1 MASRT
6 LIVYFSQAGS
16 TRKVAHAIADGLR
29 RQGHQVDLHHLLD
42 GSPPPLD
49 GYDVLGVGFPV
60 YFWRPPFP
68 IGDYLDALP
77 QLGGLPH
84 FVFVQSAGLEGDAA
98 ATARRMLNTKGGRE
112 VGVFRAMGPDH
123 LLALLRRGRLLA
135 ADHPTPAELAAAN
148 AFGVN
153 VARRIAGAEYAEP
166 PPERPPTPL
175 FRLVRFAMHRWLT
188 RHLYSRGFAV
198 RADLCTA
205 CGTCTD
211 VCPTA
216 NITPD
221 RHGRPL
227 WGRDCLVCGFC
238 DLRCPAEAIRSPLRW
253 RIFTP
258 FVALGERA
266 ALANPLT
273 GSAPVA
279 IAQGQVVRLDR
290 PHADPDATE
299 VAARQPEPRS
309 RSTR

>member
-49 GYDVLGVGFPV
+49 GYDALGVGFPV

-77 QLGGLPH
+77 RLSGLPY
-84 FVFVQSAGLEGDAA
+84 FVFAQSAGLEGDAA
-98 ATARRMLNTKGGRE
+98 AIARRILAGKGGRE

-123 LLALLRRGRLLA
+123 NLGVLRRGRLLA
-135 ADHPTPAELAAAN
+135 ADHPTTAELAAAN
-148 AFGVN
+148 TFGID
-153 VARRIAGAEYAEP
+153 VARRVAGAEYTKPSA
-166 PPERPPTPL
+166 ERPPTPL
-175 FRLVRFAMHRWLT
+175 FRVVRFAMNRWFT
-188 RHLYSRGFAV
+188 KHLFSRGFSV
-198 RADLCTA
+198 RADLCTS

-221 RHGRPL
+221 EHGRPV

-238 DLRCPAEAIRSPLRW
+238 DLRCPVEAVRSPLRW
-253 RIFTP
+253 HLLTP
-258 FVALGERA
+258 LVALGERA

-273 GSAPVA
+273 GFAPIT